1 MNDLDLLQD
10 YARSGSQSAF
20 TRLVERHL
28 PLVWSTARRQVGDA
42 HLAEDIAQQVFSLLA
57 QKAANL
63 SAEVILSGWLYRTT
77 THLAARA
84 LRGEQRRVNREQEA
98 VLAMNDQHADSI
110 WPRIEPH
117 LDAAM
122 SALDERDRDAI
133 VLRYFE
139 NKSLKE
145 VGAALGT
152 NDDAAQKRLSRAVEK
167 LRQSFAQHGQT
178 VTTGSLIAAMG
189 TGAIQ
194 PAPAALL
201 ALVSAS
207 TLTVVPVATT
217 TLNLLSWTML
227 KPALAAVAVI
237 ALAST
242 AVIQRNANQSLRAE
256 RDTALVNLQ
265 HERDNATAAPPA
277 VVKPAMDDKEL
288 LRLRAEVSRL
298 RGTEAEL
305 ARLKNEIAS
314 LHEALARAQ
323 TPPAPVPAPV
333 ESDQAAAQKTRM
345 INNLKQVGLGLRLL
359 ANEKTPSVYLID
371 GSPSPELTSA
381 LGSGVMKLLENVT
394 LLVTDSKTLAIMG
407 RETSSSVVAYSTN
420 PTQLP
425 DGRWSRIYL
434 RASGSVKERQHNTA
448 EEIWD
453 GTAP

>member
-57 QKAANL
+57 QKAADL
-63 SAEVILSGWLYRTT
+63 SAEVILSGWLYRST
-77 THLAARA
+77 THIAARA

-98 VLAMNDQHADSI
+98 VLAMNDPHADSI

-122 SALDERDRDAI
+122 ASLDERDRDAI

-139 NKSLKE
+139 NRSLKE

-152 NDDAAQKRLSRAVEK
+152 KDDAAQKRLSRAVEK

-227 KPALAAVAVI
+227 KPALAAVAIV

-242 AVIQRNANQSLRAE
+242 AVIQRNTNKSLRAE
-256 RDTALVNLQ
+256 RDAALVNLQ
-265 HERDNATAAPPA
+265 QERDNAAATPPA
-277 VVKPAMDDKEL
+277 VAKPAMDDTEL
-288 LRLRAEVSRL
+288 LRLRTEVSRL
-298 RGTEAEL
+298 RGSEAEL
-305 ARLKNEIAS
+305 ARLKQS
-314 LHEALARAQ
+314 LAAMQEDLSEAKA
-323 TPPAPVPAPV
+323 T
-333 ESDQAAAQKTRM
+333 AAASSNDRNGQGSQM
-345 INNLKQVGLGLRLL
+345 AVSLKKIGLGLKLL
-359 ANEKTPSVYLID
+359 AKRKTELEFPTSRQLYPKFMELFG
-371 GSPSPELTSA
+371 GSEADTIK
-381 LGSGVMKLLENVT
+381 MFENVT
-394 LLVTDSKTLAIMG
+394 LLVSNFQMLAG
-407 RETSSSVVAYSTN
+407 LEDKQPDKVVAYSSKAIA
-420 PTQLP
+420 LA
-425 DGRWSRIYL
+425 DGRWTRLYL
-434 RASGSVKERQHNTA
+434 LADGSVERREHNTA
-448 EEIWD
+448 EEIWN
-453 GTAP
+453 GTRP